1 MLICHDYVVS
11 MLHYVVV
18 ISLVLLIFTLQA
30 VNIGL
35 RGSCVRDG
43 LGADDLVNREI
54 EGRRCLQYATIEG
67 AMGHRLEGI
76 QGEILGVPVNVVVSV
91 TIASLAISSSGSS
104 AAESADKPDE
114 GKVSVTLSSDDVQAS
129 YERAEGRIL
138 RSGYRYKDLHFSID
152 NNCVANSYGKVQEFF
167 RSNPCKWL
175 ARAYVV
181 VQKKGG
187 EGEMYC

>member
-1 MLICHDYVVS
+1 M
-11 MLHYVVV
+11 
-18 ISLVLLIFTLQA
+18 
-30 VNIGL
+30 
-35 RGSCVRDG
+35 
-43 LGADDLVNREI
+43 
-54 EGRRCLQYATIEG
+54 
-67 AMGHRLEGI
+67 
-76 QGEILGVPVNVVVSV
+76 VSV

-129 YERAEGRIL
+129 YERAAGRIL

-187 EGEMYC
+187 EGEMLVDWIWVDMHTSAQAEECQHLMETPGSGSVTELAREDDSPYKGTYLPIDFYAVGISGTAAWNVQLQPFIPLPANVITTVLDEGVPSF